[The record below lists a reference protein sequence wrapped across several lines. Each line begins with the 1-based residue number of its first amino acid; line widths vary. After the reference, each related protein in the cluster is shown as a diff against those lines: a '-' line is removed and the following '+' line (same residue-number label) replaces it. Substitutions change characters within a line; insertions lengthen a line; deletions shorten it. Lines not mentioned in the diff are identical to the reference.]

1 MEQLKELEDKGVAL
15 ESILRLCDVEAG
27 RSMNKVRKVME
38 VLSGTQPPIN
48 YNNACENLDNV
59 KRQFRDRIKTSEGRL
74 LTVQGILEN
83 VASTITESNSVR
95 AKYVVRSTENTE
107 ADREA
112 ATSAQ
117 ANMATLLRRMEQ
129 SGLDWTRP

>member
-59 KRQFRDRIKTSEGRL
+59 KRQLRDRIKISEGRL

-83 VASTITESNSVR
+83 VASAITESNIVR

-107 ADREA
+107 ADMGRTDSNFDY
-112 ATSAQ
+112 TSSFRSKLTILKQ
-117 ANMATLLRRMEQ
+117 LSR
-129 SGLDWTRP
+129 